1 VQRRATCQ
9 SLVLK
14 IGQETERESR
24 VGQVLDVKSSEPSEP
39 PDSVESG
46 SWPHILHL
54 NASPQSVQTEWMVQ
68 DSSEEARPTVGSDAT
83 SAVVPAVS

>member
-24 VGQVLDVKSSEPSEP
+24 VGQVSDVKSSEPS
-39 PDSVESG
+39 DSVESG